1 MKYLIIVLILFST
14 VTGFSQSIQL
24 VPEKMDTVHVK
35 VSEATYKGKKA
46 VRVIGSNYNGE
57 ELTIIKNIIF
67 NNGTIELDVSGDRL
81 PGTDT
86 SFRGFIGLAF
96 RLQNEKDT
104 LKYECFYLRP
114 TLGRDEDQLKRNH
127 STQYISAPYYPW
139 QLLRKETPGVY
150 ESYADMVPGEWTH
163 LKIKVE
169 GLRAW
174 LYING
179 ASQPALIVNDLKLG
193 NSKGRLALWI
203 GPGTDG
209 YFSNLKIT
217 NQ

>member
-1 MKYLIIVLILFST
+1 MERLNWMFQE
-14 VTGFSQSIQL
+14 TGF
-24 VPEKMDTVHVK
+24 
-35 VSEATYKGKKA
+35 
-46 VRVIGSNYNGE
+46 R
-57 ELTIIKNIIF
+57 
-67 NNGTIELDVSGDRL
+67 
-81 PGTDT
+81 GTDT

-114 TLGRDEDQLKRNH
+114 TLGRDEDQLRRNH

-139 QLLRKETPGVY
+139 QLLRKETPGMY
-150 ESYADMVPGEWTH
+150 ESYADMVAGEWTH

-209 YFSNLKIT
+209 YFSNLKIISK
-217 NQ
+217 